1 MSYLIGIDIG
11 TSGTKTALFDVTGR
25 LIASSV
31 FDYPLI
37 QLQNGWAEQNPEDWW
52 NATVLGL
59 KDVINKSKINPQ
71 DIAGI
76 GLSGQ
81 MHGLVM
87 LDSSKN
93 LLRNSIIWCD
103 SRSSLQ
109 AQKIAQTC
117 GSRLIEISANPAM
130 PAFTAAKLLW
140 VRDNEPDI
148 YKKCAHI
155 LLPKDYIRF
164 KLTGVLATEVSDAS
178 GMQLLDVPKRTWSEE
193 ICRLL
198 EIDTG
203 ILPQVFESSYISG
216 YVNEEASLITGLKKG
231 TPVAGGAGD
240 QAASAVGSGI
250 IEEGR
255 VSDTLG
261 SSGVVFAHTDKP
273 VIDPLGRVHTFCH
286 AVQGQWHIMGVTQG
300 AGLSLKWFKDN
311 FCKQEID
318 QARDQKTD
326 VYDIIMNQVQKIRI
340 GADNLIFLP
349 YLMGER
355 TPHLDTSARGVFFG
369 ISSIHTKAHFLRAVI
384 EGITYSQRDCFEIL
398 KNMGVKPKNI
408 IAGGG
413 GAKSAYWRQI
423 LADNFRQ
430 DVCTVHQDAGGC
442 LGVAILAGVGTGIY
456 KSVQK
461 ACNDIIMPKTAIS
474 PDYNNSEIYDKFY
487 EIYKDLYHD
496 LKDTFKKLSEVK

>member
-11 TSGTKTALFDVTGR
+11 TSGTKTALFDVSGK

-59 KDVINKSKINPQ
+59 KDVINKSKISPQ

-103 SRSSLQ
+103 GRSSKQ

-193 ICRLL
+193 LCSLL
-198 EIDTG
+198 EIDIR
-203 ILPQVFESSYISG
+203 ILPEVFESPYISG
-216 YVNEEASLITGLKKG
+216 YVNEQASLLTGLKKG

-261 SSGVVFAHTDKP
+261 SSGVVFAHTAAP

-311 FCKQEID
+311 FCRHEID
-318 QARDQKTD
+318 LARDRKTD
-326 VYDIIMNQVQKIRI
+326 VYDIIMDQVQKIRI

-384 EGITYSQRDCFEIL
+384 EGITYSQRDCFMIL
-398 KNMGVKPKNI
+398 QNMGIKPKSI

-461 ACNDIIMPKTAIS
+461 ACNDIITPKTRIS
-474 PDYNNSEIYDKFY
+474 PDYNNSSIYDKFY
-487 EIYKDLYHD
+487 EIYKNLYSD
-496 LKDTFKKLSEVK
+496 LKDAFKKLSEVK

>member
-11 TSGTKTALFDVTGR
+11 TSGTKTALFDVSGK
-25 LIASSV
+25 LIASST
-31 FDYPLI
+31 FDY
-37 QLQNGWAEQNPEDWW
+37 QLFQPQNGWAEQNPEDWW
-52 NATVLGL
+52 DATVLGL
-59 KDVINKSKINPQ
+59 RDVISKSKIDPK
-71 DIAGI
+71 DIIGI

-103 SRSSLQ
+103 GRSNVQ
-109 AQKIAQTC
+109 AKNIEDIC
-117 GSRLIEISANPAM
+117 GNRLIDISANPAM

-148 YKKCAHI
+148 YKQCAHI

-178 GMQLLDVPKRTWSEE
+178 GMQLLDVPKRKWSQELCE
-193 ICRLL
+193 LL
-198 EIDTG
+198 EIDYK

-216 YVNEEASLITGLKKG
+216 YVNEKAAEITGLKKG

-240 QAASAVGSGI
+240 QAASAVGCGI
-250 IEEGR
+250 IEEGI

-261 SSGVVFAHTDKP
+261 SSGVVFAHTDNP
-273 VIDPLGRVHTFCH
+273 LIDKLGRVHTFCH
-286 AVQGQWHIMGVTQG
+286 AVEGKWHVMGVTQG

-311 FCKQEID
+311 FCQSEIQ
-318 QARDQKTD
+318 QAKENQAD
-326 VYDIIMNQVQKIRI
+326 VYDILMQQVEKIKI
-340 GADNLIFLP
+340 GADNLLFLP

-355 TPHLDTSARGVFFG
+355 TPHLDTLARGVFFG
-369 ISSIHTKAHFLRAVI
+369 ISNIHTKAHFARAVI
-384 EGITYSQRDCFEIL
+384 EGITYSQRDCLEIL
-398 KNMGVKPKNI
+398 LGLGIKPKRV

-413 GAKSAYWRQI
+413 GAKSEYWRKI

-430 DVCTVHQDAGGC
+430 EVCTVHQDAGGC
-442 LGVAILAGVGTGIY
+442 LGVAILAGVGVGTY
-456 KSVQK
+456 KSVQQ
-461 ACNDIIMPKTAIS
+461 ACHDIIKPKTKVL
-474 PDYNNSEIYDKFY
+474 PDYNNSSIYDKYY
-487 EIYKDLYHD
+487 EIYKNLYGK
-496 LKDTFKKLSEVK
+496 LKDSFKKLSEVK

>member
-1 MSYLIGIDIG
+1 MGYLIGIDIG
-11 TSGTKTALFDVTGR
+11 TSGTKTALFDISGK

-31 FDYPLI
+31 FGYELFQP
-37 QLQNGWAEQNPEDWW
+37 QNGWAEQNPEDWW
-52 NATVLGL
+52 NAVVLGL
-59 KDVINKSKINPQ
+59 KEVIKKSKVDPK
-71 DIAGI
+71 DIKGL

-87 LDSSKN
+87 LDSSYN

-103 SRSSLQ
+103 GRSSSQ
-109 AQKIAQTC
+109 AHNIFEKCGNKLIKIT
-117 GSRLIEISANPAM
+117 ANPAM

-148 YKKCAHI
+148 YTKCAHI

-178 GMQLLDVPKRTWSEE
+178 GMQLLDVPKRTWSQE
-193 ICRLL
+193 ICELL
-198 EIDTG
+198 EIDTK
-203 ILPQVFESSYISG
+203 ILPKVYESTYISG
-216 YVNEEASLITGLKKG
+216 YINDEAARLTGLYKG

-250 IEEGR
+250 IQEGR

-273 VIDPLGRVHTFCH
+273 IIDPKGRVHTFCH
-286 AVQGQWHIMGVTQG
+286 AVENAWHVMGVTQG

-311 FCKQEID
+311 FWEQEII
-318 QARDQKTD
+318 QAKKQHID
-326 VYDIIMNQVQKIRI
+326 VYDLLMQKVKDIKI

-355 TPHLDTSARGVFFG
+355 TPHLDTFARGVFFG
-369 ISSIHTKAHFLRAVI
+369 ISNIHSKAHFARAVI
-384 EGITYSQRDCFEIL
+384 EGITYSQRDCLEIL
-398 KNMGVKPKNI
+398 LNMGIKPKSI

-413 GAKSAYWRQI
+413 GAKSQYWREV

-430 DVCTVHQDAGGC
+430 DVSTVVEDAGGC

-456 KSVQK
+456 KSVQS
-461 ACNDIIMPKTAIS
+461 ACNDIIQPKTVIS
-474 PDYNNSEIYDKFY
+474 PNLENSKKYDKY
-487 EIYKDLYHD
+487 YQIYQNLYSQ